1 MIEFKIISTP
11 DKSQQS
17 TYQHVGLELVLGQTE
32 GDMLIDD
39 PGLSARQVRIYWAGS
54 NYMIENLDESVDIR
68 INGKPVKEP
77 SPLKER
83 DNLTMAKT
91 TVNFAKLNRSAL
103 TPPEPYEHPQAASR
117 FAAGNKEAAILEAL
131 DIMEKQ
137 EGGGAMPKPPPLP
150 GGKMPPLPPKKP

>member
-11 DKSQQS
+11 EKSQQS
-17 TYQHVGLELVLGQTE
+17 TYQHGGLEMVFGQTE

-39 PGLSARQVRIYWAGS
+39 PALSARQARIYWAGS

-68 INGKPVKEP
+68 INGKSVTEP
-77 SPLKER
+77 APIKER
-83 DNLTMAKT
+83 DNLSMGKT
-91 TVNFAKLNRSAL
+91 TVNFVKLNRSGL

-117 FAAGNKEAAILEAL
+117 FAPGNKEAAILEAL
-131 DIMEKQ
+131 EILEKQ
-137 EGGGAMPKPPPLP
+137 EGGGGMPKPPPLP